1 MDQKNGWGR
10 IHYIFVCYDDPGW
23 TSLHEQPMWS
33 RLGKNGH
40 FSWALKSMKLS

>member
-1 MDQKNGWGR
+1 MVGEEFT
-10 IHYIFVCYDDPGW
+10 IYLCVMMSDDPGW

-40 FSWALKSMKLS
+40 FSWALKSMKI